1 MSHSSASASPDG
13 SSPGTQTPALDAAT
27 LHQMLLAQ
35 QQMLYQLQQQQQP
48 QPAPTLDINALAMLL
63 QQQQVTLQQQQLQ
76 ATAQL
81 LSLQA
86 LGAMHTFSGK
96 GASTGLAAIEWLQQA
111 ERYFAAREAAL
122 GISSAQADASR
133 VVLAAN
139 ALQDDA
145 LRWYN
150 ALPSHSRP
158 ATWAAFREALQGR
171 YSSVPAVRVR
181 LEQLRSFVDAGRRL
195 REKMTLEGLQ
205 GYMARFQQL
214 AAEIPDS
221 HLTAHGKLE
230 LLARGLAPRLA
241 EVVLAED
248 ARDTPAELHEVVK
261 KVLAKAAFKEYAA
274 SQGGSAAA
282 SSSSAVG
289 SAMELDAISLCATQ
303 FGISRDE
310 AARYVEPSEG
320 WAPHETSGPSASPPT
335 SSPSPAS
342 SSSAGDEQLE
352 HLLNAFAARFGNASS
367 GSSGSSSRGQSQR
380 RNVPSGIRDV
390 IPDALIK
397 ARKEA
402 GLCVKCGVVKY
413 EPGGKGHSS
422 RTCTAAADKTTSV
435 ADGKK
440 KANF

>member
-1 MSHSSASASPDG
+1 MSHFSASASPDG
-13 SSPGTQTPALDAAT
+13 SSPGAAAPGAAALQ
-27 LHQMLLAQ
+27 QMLLAQ
-35 QQMLYQLQQQQQP
+35 QQMLHQLQQQQQQQ

-63 QQQQVTLQQQQLQ
+63 QQQQAAMQQQQLQ
-76 ATAQL
+76 ASAQL

-86 LGAMHTFSGK
+86 LGALHTFTGK

-122 GISSAQADASR
+122 GVNSAQADASR

-150 ALPSHSRP
+150 ALPSQSRP
-158 ATWAAFREALQGR
+158 TTWAAFREALQGR

-205 GYMARFQQL
+205 GYTARFQQL

-248 ARDTPAELHEVVK
+248 ARDAPAELHEVVK

-282 SSSSAVG
+282 SSSSSAG

-320 WAPHETSGPSASPPT
+320 WAPHETSGSSASPPA
-335 SSPSPAS
+335 SSPFPAGGSPGP
-342 SSSAGDEQLE
+342 GDHHEQIE
-352 HLLNAFAARFGNASS
+352 RLLNAFAARFGGASN
-367 GSSGSSSRGQSQR
+367 GQPGKGQSQR
-380 RNVPSGIRDV
+380 RNVPSGMRSD
-390 IPDALIK
+390 IPEALVK
-397 ARKEA
+397 GRKEA
-402 GLCVKCGVVKY
+402 GLCVKCGVAKY
-413 EPGGKGHSS
+413 EPGGDGHNA
-422 RTCTAAADKTTSV
+422 RTCKAAADKTTSV
-435 ADGKK
+435 AEGKK